1 VRKCS
6 SLLRLLETGT
16 RLCRRYWPFLRY
28 LLVGG
33 WNTLFG
39 MGVYALLYR
48 CLGERIHYLV
58 LLVPANILAI
68 TNAYLGYKFI
78 VFRTSGNM
86 VREYL
91 RCYVVYGGMMMLS
104 AGLLFVFVE
113 YLKLNPVYANAVCVL
128 VATVISYFSHKHFS
142 FR

>member
-1 VRKCS
+1 MTEAG
-6 SLLRLLETGT
+6 LLETGT
-16 RLCRRYWPFLRY
+16 RLCNRYWPFIRY
-28 LLVGG
+28 LLVGS

-39 MGVYALLYR
+39 MGSYALLYR
-48 CLGERIHYLV
+48 WLGGRVHYLV

-91 RCYVVYGGMMMLS
+91 RCYVVYGGMMLLS

-113 YLKLNPVYANAVCVL
+113 FLKLNPVYANAVCVL
-128 VATVISYFSHKHFS
+128 AATVVSYFSHKHFS

>member
-1 VRKCS
+1 
-6 SLLRLLETGT
+6 LETGT
-16 RLCRRYWPFLRY
+16 RLSSRYWPFLRY

-39 MGVYALLYR
+39 MGIYALLYR
-48 CLGERIHYLV
+48 FFGERVHYLV

-86 VREYL
+86 MREYL
-91 RCYVVYGGMMMLS
+91 RCYVVYGGMMILS

-128 VATVISYFSHKHFS
+128 VATVVSYFSHKHFS

>member
-1 VRKCS
+1 M
-6 SLLRLLETGT
+6 ETGT
-16 RLCRRYWPFLRY
+16 RLFRAYWPFARY

-48 CLGERIHYLV
+48 CFGQQIHYLV
-58 LLVPANILAI
+58 LLLPANILAI

-91 RCYVVYGGMMMLS
+91 RCYMVYGGMLILS
-104 AGLLFVFVE
+104 VGLLFGFVE
-113 YLKLNPVYANAVCVL
+113 YLKVNPVYANVMCVL
-128 VATVISYFSHKHFS
+128 LTMVVSYFSHKHFS